1 MTCAVNEIIEA
12 DVIISGYISYQWWS
26 HRVINM
32 SILILQTTI
41 KQWDKSQRTG
51 QHVERRA
58 AIPEEYPI
66 AFPPAFY
73 VFDENCIIDQHS
85 DVLLSDRLI
94 YRQDGEGKIKFDR
107 FRVCMNTKTIEYTGN
122 PVSEK
127 AFRKVGSIDN
137 NWIKCKYEW
146 RYSVYRNDR
155 YYWLYEEV
163 SVNVISMTTLDK
175 NIFLNSAPSTIF
187 KD

>member
-1 MTCAVNEIIEA
+1 
-12 DVIISGYISYQWWS
+12 
-26 HRVINM
+26 M

-41 KQWDKSQRTG
+41 KQWDKSQRTDE
-51 QHVERRA
+51 HVEARA
-58 AIPEEYPI
+58 EIPEEYAI
-66 AFPPAFY
+66 AFPPAFHL
-73 VFDENCIIDQHS
+73 FENHCIIDQHS
-85 DVLLSDRLI
+85 DDLLGDRLT
-94 YRQDGEGKIKFDR
+94 YRQDGNGKIKFDR

-127 AFRKVGSIDN
+127 ASRKVGSIDN

-175 NIFLNSAPSTIF
+175 NIFINSAPSTIF
-187 KD
+187 NG